1 MAKKSKTKLAL
12 FFVAVLFLAGG
23 ALASYWYV
31 TKPKKI
37 ATTTQVS
44 EETKK
49 EAEKKD
55 SETAKSVEN
64 KNSNQETQQ
73 RSSSSST
80 PVSVTISSFGKSGDN
95 VYVNALVAGS
105 TSGTCKLTL
114 TNGNTKLEKSA
125 GVGLQVSYYICQG
138 FTVSASELVPKGDWN
153 ALIEL
158 SSPNGNAKSE
168 VKKVTVQ

>member
-1 MAKKSKTKLAL
+1 MANKSKTK
-12 FFVAVLFLAGG
+12 FFAFVVVVLFLAGG
-23 ALASYWYV
+23 VLASYWYV

-37 ATTTQVS
+37 TSTDQVS

-49 EAEKKD
+49 LTEKKD
-55 SETAKSVEN
+55 SESAKSTEN
-64 KNSNQETQQ
+64 KNASQGSQQ
-73 RSSSSST
+73 QSTSSST
-80 PVSVTISSFGKSGDN
+80 AVAVTISSIGQSGDS

-114 TNGNTKLEKSA
+114 SSGSTKVEKSA

-138 FTVSASELVPKGDWN
+138 FSVPTSELVPKGEWS

-158 SSPNGNAKSE
+158 SSPNGNTRSE

>member
-1 MAKKSKTKLAL
+1 MPKKNKTKL
-12 FFVAVLFLAGG
+12 FTFVVAVLFLAGG
-23 ALASYWYV
+23 ALVSYWYV

-37 ATTTQVS
+37 ANTTQVS
-44 EETKK
+44 EQTKK
-49 EAEKKD
+49 ETEKRD
-55 SETAKSVEN
+55 SETAKSAEN
-64 KNSNQETQQ
+64 KNSNQEAQQ
-73 RSSSSST
+73 QSSSSAT

-95 VYVNALVAGS
+95 VYINALVAGS
-105 TSGTCKLTL
+105 TSGTCRLTL

-125 GVGLQVSYYICQG
+125 SVSLQVSYYICQG
-138 FTVSASELVPKGDWN
+138 FTVPASELVPKGDWN

>member
-1 MAKKSKTKLAL
+1 MASKSKTK
-12 FFVAVLFLAGG
+12 FVVFIVAVLFIAGG

-44 EETKK
+44 EETNR
-49 EAEKKD
+49 ATEKKD
-55 SETAKSVEN
+55 SETAKSAEN
-64 KNSNQETQQ
+64 KNSNQEAQQ
-73 RSSSSST
+73 QSTSSAT

-138 FTVSASELVPKGDWN
+138 FTVPANELVPKGDWN